1 MSNSERTQK
10 KSNLNGVSANND
22 HHACTPLYS
31 VPSLKTANKHCG
43 ITNKRN
49 TCYANVILECLKIF
63 PVLWSSNDQINSTL
77 YSSVRKIMFQLHSAK
92 SPIDPSFFLKS
103 RKDVFIR
110 EGRSFDL
117 HAQQDVVEVLEIQL
131 EELTGPSIITSAA
144 YNIKSLTSTICHT
157 CHQLNRREDILPILR
172 LPVLKDFPT
181 LFAKVLETESLIG
194 SNAPYCNI
202 CSGVRESDSK
212 VSLTSVGNCL
222 IVQLNRF
229 FMSNGTVAENSA
241 TFFVSSPIEV
251 VTEIEDEVF
260 CTRKF
265 NLAAAI
271 NRSGNLNSGH
281 YTRLVKDGET
291 WWNFNGKAV
300 VRVNLD
306 I

>member
-1 MSNSERTQK
+1 
-10 KSNLNGVSANND
+10 
-22 HHACTPLYS
+22 
-31 VPSLKTANKHCG
+31 
-43 ITNKRN
+43 
-49 TCYANVILECLKIF
+49 
-63 PVLWSSNDQINSTL
+63 
-77 YSSVRKIMFQLHSAK
+77 MFQLHSAK

-103 RKDVFIR
+103 LKDLFFR

-117 HAQQDVVEVLEIQL
+117 HAQQDVVEVLEIIL

-157 CHQLNRREDILPILR
+157 CDQLNRTEDILPILH

-181 LFAKVLETESLIG
+181 SLAKVLETESLIG

-229 FMSNGTVAENSA
+229 FVSNGTVTKNSA
-241 TFFVSSPIEV
+241 PFFVSSPIEV

-265 NLAAAI
+265 NLAAVI
-271 NRSGNLNSGH
+271 NHSGNLNSGH
-281 YTRLVKDGET
+281 YTCLVKDGET
-291 WWNFNGKAV
+291 WGHCNGKAV
-300 VRVNLD
+300 VRVNLND
-306 I
+306 INKSLPYVLFYQAK